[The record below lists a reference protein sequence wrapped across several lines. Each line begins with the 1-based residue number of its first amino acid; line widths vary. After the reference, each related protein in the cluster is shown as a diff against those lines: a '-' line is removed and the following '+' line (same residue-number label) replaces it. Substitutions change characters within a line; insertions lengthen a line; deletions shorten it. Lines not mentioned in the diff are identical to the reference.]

1 MVQVRELFLKE
12 LGEGKQFRSKQDT
25 GRHRGKLQKR
35 KTDPLKLSLKLFFS
49 QHLPLIHCQVTH
61 IIPRDTLANG
71 FCGESLTYDWSH
83 DCLCRCPGCA
93 GCSELTNVWHILECT
108 QHKCWPLSYP
118 STSYPDSPKVRQERS
133 DVTYTKKSEK
143 YLVCAFCHSARSTTV
158 LLKRPWFWLG
168 LIQPRAENKSSVNI
182 CFVTWPLFTGNVSL
196 NEA

>member
-1 MVQVRELFLKE
+1 MKVSMVQVGELFLKE
-12 LGEGKQFRSKQDT
+12 LGEGKQFKSKQDT

-93 GCSELTNVWHILECT
+93 GCSDTSWSAHRTNVGLFPT
-108 QHKCWPLSYP
+108 QVPPTQTH
-118 STSYPDSPKVRQERS
+118 PKYV
-133 DVTYTKKSEK
+133 KK
-143 YLVCAFCHSARSTTV
+143 
-158 LLKRPWFWLG
+158 G
-168 LIQPRAENKSSVNI
+168 LM
-182 CFVTWPLFTGNVSL
+182 
-196 NEA
+196 